1 MNNLSVLIGSCDAYS
16 PLWENFDV
24 LFQRYWNLDTKN
36 ILVSETLAFDNKQYK
51 TITPGYKSWGE
62 RMLAGLDTIE
72 TDYTFFI
79 LDDYYLTE
87 PFSATLV
94 QEHMDLLNQY
104 NAVKIMMDIDYGEPT
119 YYLEHIEDDL
129 YKFKNHSSYLNSVQ
143 PSIWKTSYLK
153 QVLKPE
159 YNPWQFEIEG
169 NAYTQSIE
177 PLILLKKRDS
187 HMYFNFVRI
196 GGRISEGW
204 EQLYQKEN
212 LN

>member
-1 MNNLSVLIGSCDAYS
+1 
-16 PLWENFDV
+16 
-24 LFQRYWNLDTKN
+24 
-36 ILVSETLAFDNKQYK
+36 
-51 TITPGYKSWGE
+51 
-62 RMLAGLDTIE
+62 
-72 TDYTFFI
+72 
-79 LDDYYLTE
+79 
-87 PFSATLV
+87 
-94 QEHMDLLNQY
+94 MDLLNQY